1 MLDHVVAAARE
12 LDPAELIVVV
22 GHCREQVTSHLA
34 EHAPDVRAVVQHRQG
49 GTGHAVRTV
58 LEEVNL
64 GHGTV
69 VVTYGDAPVLR
80 GRTLAALVAEHAARG
95 AAVTA
100 LTTVMDDPTGY
111 GRILRDASG
120 SIVEIVEEA
129 DATPEQRAIKEV
141 NSGVYAF
148 EAGLLADSVKR
159 VPTNNA
165 KGEEYLTDVVAILR
179 AEGHRVASVL
189 DEDAKEVFGV
199 NDRAQ
204 LAQARR
210 TLNARLLEHWM
221 RAGVTITDPLTTAID
236 ADVVIGKD
244 AEIGPGTQLEGTT
257 VIEAGARV
265 GPGCLLRDTNG
276 GCGRHRDPRGVRVG
290 RDRRG
295 GRRRA
300 VRPPAARYQ
309 DRARRAAGRATRRR
323 AAPGPVHNLGST
335 ASVTGITLTAKKNLL
350 LFSGRAHPE
359 LAAEIAGCLGI
370 EPTPTKLSDFANGEI
385 YVRFLESVRGCDAFV
400 LQSHTAPINHWIME
414 QLIMVDAL
422 KRASAK
428 RITVVTPFFGYARQ
442 DKKNR
447 GREPISARLDGR
459 PVRHRWRGPADG
471 RGPAHR
477 ADPGL
482 LRRAGG
488 PPVRAAH
495 PGRVHRAQAGRLA
508 GHGGRPGRRPG
519 PGLRAVDRPARLPA
533 GDHP

>member
-1 MLDHVVAAARE
+1 MSESRPAAVIILAAGAGTRMESGLPKVLHTICGRSMLDHVVAAARE

-34 EHAPDVRAVVQHRQG
+34 GHAPDVRTVVQDRQG
-49 GTGHAVRTV
+49 GTGHAVRIV

-120 SIVEIVEEA
+120 FIVEIVEEA

-148 EAGLLADSVKR
+148 EASLLADSVKR

-221 RAGVTITDPLTTAID
+221 RAGVTITEPLTTAID

-265 GPGCLLRDTNG
+265 GPGCLLRDTT
-276 GCGRHRDPRGVRVG
+276 VG
-290 RDRRG
+290 AG
-295 GRRRA
+295 ATVTHA
-300 VRPPAARYQ
+300 VCESAVIGAGAVVGPFVHLPPGTRIGPGE
-309 DRARRAAGRATRRR
+309 RLAG
-323 AAPGPVHNLGST
+323 APGPPG
-335 ASVTGITLTAKKNLL
+335 
-350 LFSGRAHPE
+350 
-359 LAAEIAGCLGI
+359 
-370 EPTPTKLSDFANGEI
+370 
-385 YVRFLESVRGCDAFV
+385 
-400 LQSHTAPINHWIME
+400 TAP
-414 QLIMVDAL
+414 
-422 KRASAK
+422 
-428 RITVVTPFFGYARQ
+428 
-442 DKKNR
+442 
-447 GREPISARLDGR
+447 
-459 PVRHRWRGPADG
+459 
-471 RGPAHR
+471 
-477 ADPGL
+477 PG
-482 LRRAGG
+482 GFTT
-488 PPVRAAH
+488 
-495 PGRVHRAQAGRLA
+495 
-508 GHGGRPGRRPG
+508 
-519 PGLRAVDRPARLPA
+519 
-533 GDHP
+533 